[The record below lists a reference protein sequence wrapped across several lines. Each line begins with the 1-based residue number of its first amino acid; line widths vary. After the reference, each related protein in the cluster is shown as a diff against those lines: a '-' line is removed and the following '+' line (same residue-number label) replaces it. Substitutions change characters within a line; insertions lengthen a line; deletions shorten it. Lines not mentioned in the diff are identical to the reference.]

1 MGIQRQLCFLAS
13 LLLVIHAGPI
23 SQPSDKDE
31 AIAED
36 YLRNSDNPKD
46 MIDNAGFPPEAKID
60 PLSESLKEIS
70 KFPELDATGI
80 LATHELLGNPVRLG
94 CIGRYFVETLELLGG
109 CPRLVRTDMG
119 TENVVVRDIQWYL
132 RRNDDDER
140 ALSQFSFMSIIQV
153 C

>member
-60 PLSESLKEIS
+60 PLSESLKEIP

-80 LATHELLGNPVRLG
+80 LVSASFLEQRTQLSYTLKRIRTKLLLGCGRLNILEKTLLHLQSMMNPGDPWTGTKVD
-94 CIGRYFVETLELLGG
+94 ET
-109 CPRLVRTDMG
+109 
-119 TENVVVRDIQWYL
+119 
-132 RRNDDDER
+132 
-140 ALSQFSFMSIIQV
+140 F
-153 C
+153 